1 MKTLIIIIFYVISY
15 TQLNAQNLYPVLIDA
30 YKHVNQYEYNKSD
43 LKESLN
49 VSLKL
54 NKLGKKKCSIISEA
68 LRKVGFDFDQVNDT
82 LLFDFAYE
90 DYIIGGGPY
99 YIYAQS
105 SKMVKI
111 LIIDSYRESLY
122 KESTAP
128 EKFKNC
134 YYDMM
139 YMGDTKTLYK
149 ILTKRGSSPGCYK
162 TALRVIIKESKV
174 VYPSILWIYGC
185 SMVDIN
191 LNIDSLPPY
200 PIIHK

>member
-43 LKESLN
+43 FKESLN

-54 NKLGKKKCSIISEA
+54 NKLGKKDCSIISKA

-82 LLFDFAYE
+82 LLFDFVYE
-90 DYIIGGGPY
+90 DYISGGGPY

-122 KESTAP
+122 KEFPAP
-128 EKFKNC
+128 EKYKNW

-174 VYPSILWIYGC
+174 VYPSILWKYGC
-185 SMVDIN
+185 PLEDIN
-191 LNIDSLPPY
+191 LNTDSLGSV
-200 PIIHK
+200 I